1 MSSNLIWE
9 ELIQRRQRNEVVHK
23 DSNVEGPSEDEADK
37 VQSRD
42 MYQPDSSLL
51 LHFQENT
58 LREYMR
64 SANVPNS
71 TLQTSPLLSHVDIFT
86 TCAEVLCSPEEPR
99 PPGNADA
106 RRTLQKYAANYWMAH
121 FRQIIDIATSK
132 TDGVQE
138 QTYTIS
144 APDEVVTRVVQCF
157 SSISSDRG
165 NVVKASSNAY
175 KVGTS
180 HLTKLTASRNY
191 YSIMQDPATMTSTTE
206 YLTLSN
212 YGHRRPLK
220 AHQIC

>member
-1 MSSNLIWE
+1 MSSTLVWE

-23 DSNVEGPSEDEADK
+23 DSHVEGPSEDEVDR
-37 VQSRD
+37 VQSRE

-71 TLQTSPLLSHVDIFT
+71 TLQTPPLLSHVDIFT
-86 TCAEVLCSPEEPR
+86 TCAEVLCSPEEPGA
-99 PPGNADA
+99 PGNADA

-121 FRQIIDIATSK
+121 FKQIIEIATSK
-132 TDGVQE
+132 PDGVQK
-138 QTYTIS
+138 QRYMIS
-144 APDEVVTRVVQCF
+144 APDQVVAQVVQCF
-157 SSISSDRG
+157 SIISSNKND
-165 NVVKASSNAY
+165 VVKASFNTSR
-175 KVGTS
+175 VGIG

-206 YLTLSN
+206 CLILSN
-212 YGHRRPLK
+212 SGHRRPLN
-220 AHQIC
+220 ARQIC